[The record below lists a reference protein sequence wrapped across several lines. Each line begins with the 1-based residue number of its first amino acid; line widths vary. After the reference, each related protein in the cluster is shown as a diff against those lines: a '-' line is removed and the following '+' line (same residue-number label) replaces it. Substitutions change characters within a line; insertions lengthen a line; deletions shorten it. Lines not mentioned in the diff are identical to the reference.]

1 MISIASCTFALN
13 CFQKINLNIMQ
24 YFLFDD
30 QHRNAF
36 LPLAFTR
43 PVCDLRFGIM
53 SIREK
58 WMHLLTSPVG
68 ALTQDYLQ
76 ENNLNQNGSIIYIN
90 ARFLPS
96 QSLINAIHTLENEE
110 GLKKE
115 NQLLAFRSANQLSLE
130 DLQNPILLD
139 HLKAWD
145 SELIEIK
152 QLTDLFHFNHKAI
165 EHDFAMLTAGKTSAP
180 LPGHCT
186 LIGETD
192 QLYIDP
198 SAKVLAST
206 FNVTDG
212 PIYIAANT
220 EVMEGCMVRG
230 AFALCEG
237 ASLKMGAKIYG
248 ATTVGPHCKVGGEVG
263 NSILLGYSNKGHDGY
278 LGNSIIGEWCN
289 LGADTNTSNLKN
301 NYSSVKTW
309 SYTTERFENTGLTF
323 CGLMMGDYSKC
334 GINTMFNTGTVV
346 GVNANIYGGN
356 FPPKF
361 IPSFSWGS
369 AEGFVEYNLEA
380 AFDSAEKVCARRNIP
395 FDATKKKVLRHIFSI
410 TKELR
415 QR

>member
-1 MISIASCTFALN
+1 MH
-13 CFQKINLNIMQ
+13 

-30 QHRNAF
+30 QLRNAF

-43 PVCDLRFGIM
+43 PVCDLRFGIT

-68 ALTQDYLQ
+68 ALTQSYLQ
-76 ENNLNQNGSIIYIN
+76 SDTLAQNGSIIYIN
-90 ARFLPS
+90 ARFSPS
-96 QSLINAIHTLENEE
+96 QSLINAIHTLEDEE
-110 GLKKE
+110 GLKKDNQILAYRSAAHLSLDALQKPE
-115 NQLLAFRSANQLSLE
+115 LLNQLKSWNDE
-130 DLQNPILLD
+130 LL
-139 HLKAWD
+139 
-145 SELIEIK
+145 EIK
-152 QLTDLFHFNHKAI
+152 QLADLFHFNAKAI

-180 LPGHCT
+180 LPSHCI
-186 LIGETD
+186 LIGSPEK
-192 QLYIDP
+192 LFIDP

-212 PIYIAANT
+212 PIYIAANS
-220 EVMEGCMVRG
+220 EVMEGCTVRG
-230 AFALCEG
+230 ALALCAG

-248 ATTVGPHCKVGGEVG
+248 ATTVGPFCKVGGEVG
-263 NSILLGYSNKGHDGY
+263 NSILFGYSNKGHDGY

-301 NYSSVKTW
+301 NYSTIKAW
-309 SYTTERFENTGLTF
+309 SYSSKSFENTGLTF

-361 IPSFSWGS
+361 IPSFSWGGTD
-369 AEGFVEYNLEA
+369 GFVEYKIEA
-380 AFDSAEKVCARRNIP
+380 AFDTAEKVCARRNIP
-395 FDATKKKVLRHIFSI
+395 FDETKKAVLRHIFSI

-415 QR
+415 QS

>member
-1 MISIASCTFALN
+1 MH
-13 CFQKINLNIMQ
+13 

-30 QHRNAF
+30 QLRNAF

-43 PVCDLRFGIM
+43 PVCDLRFGIT

-58 WMHLLTSPVG
+58 WMHLLTSPVK

-76 ENNLNQNGSIIYIN
+76 ENTSEQSGSFIYIN
-90 ARFLPS
+90 SRFSPS

-110 GLKKE
+110 GLKKD
-115 NQLLAFRSANQLSLE
+115 NQILAYRSATPLSLE
-130 DLQNPILLD
+130 DLQQTKLLTQ
-139 HLKAWD
+139 LRNWD
-145 SELIEIK
+145 DQLLEIR
-152 QLTDLFHFNHKAI
+152 QLSDLFRYNQKAI
-165 EHDFAMLTAGKTSAP
+165 EHDFAALTAGKTSAP
-180 LPGHCT
+180 LPKHCT
-186 LIGETD
+186 LIGDET

-198 SAKVLAST
+198 SARVLAST

-212 PIYIAANT
+212 PIYIGEDA
-220 EVMEGCMVRG
+220 EVMEGCLVRG
-230 AFALCEG
+230 ALALCEG
-237 ASLKMGAKIYG
+237 ATLKMGAKIYG

-263 NSILLGYSNKGHDGY
+263 NSILFGYSNKGHDGY

-301 NYSSVKTW
+301 NYSTVKAW
-309 SYTTERFENTGLTF
+309 SYTSNSFENTGLTF

-369 AEGFVEYNLEA
+369 ADGFVEYHIEA
-380 AFDSAEKVCARRNIP
+380 AFDTAEKVCARRNIP
-395 FDATKKKVLRHIFSI
+395 FDETKKAVLRHIFSI

-415 QR
+415 QA

>member
-1 MISIASCTFALN
+1 MH
-13 CFQKINLNIMQ
+13 

-30 QHRNAF
+30 QHRSAF

-43 PVCDLRFGIM
+43 PVCDLRFGIT

-76 ENNLNQNGSIIYIN
+76 EDTLTQNGSIIYIN
-90 ARFLPS
+90 ARFSPS

-110 GLKKE
+110 GLKKD
-115 NQLLAFRSANQLSLE
+115 NQILAYRSAARLNLD
-130 DLQNPILLD
+130 DLNGPNLLHELTPWND
-139 HLKAWD
+139 
-145 SELIEIK
+145 ELIEIK
-152 QLTDLFHFNHKAI
+152 QLADLFRFNDKAI
-165 EHDFAMLTAGKTSAP
+165 EHDFSMLTAGKTSAA
-180 LPGHCT
+180 LPSHCT
-186 LIGETD
+186 LIG
-192 QLYIDP
+192 DP
-198 SAKVLAST
+198 EKLFIHPRAKVLAST
-206 FNVTDG
+206 FNVTNG
-212 PIYIAANT
+212 SIYIGENA
-220 EVMEGCMVRG
+220 EVMEGCLVRG

-237 ASLKMGAKIYG
+237 ATLKMGAKIYG

-263 NSILLGYSNKGHDGY
+263 NSILFAYSNKGHDGY

-301 NYSSVKTW
+301 NYSTVKAW
-309 SYTTERFENTGLTF
+309 SYLNKSFENTGLTF

-361 IPSFSWGS
+361 IPSFSWGG
-369 AEGFVEYNLEA
+369 ADGFVEYNIEA
-380 AFDSAEKVCARRNIP
+380 AFDTAEKVCARRNIS
-395 FDATKKKVLRHIFSI
+395 FDEREKAVLRHIFSI
-410 TKELR
+410 TKEFR
-415 QR
+415 QS

>member
-1 MISIASCTFALN
+1 MH
-13 CFQKINLNIMQ
+13 

-30 QHRNAF
+30 QQRSAF

-43 PVCDLRFGIM
+43 PVCDLRFGIT

-58 WMHLLTSPVG
+58 WMHLLTSPVK

-76 ENNLNQNGSIIYIN
+76 ENISDQSGSFIYIN
-90 ARFLPS
+90 ARFSPS

-110 GLKKE
+110 GLKKD
-115 NQLLAFRSANQLSLE
+115 NQILAYRSATPLSLE
-130 DLQNPILLD
+130 DLQRSKLLAQ
-139 HLKAWD
+139 LGNWD
-145 SELIEIK
+145 DELLEIR
-152 QLTDLFHFNHKAI
+152 QLSDLFSYNQKAI
-165 EHDFAMLTAGKTSAP
+165 EHDFAMLTAGKTSAA
-180 LPGHCT
+180 LPKHCT
-186 LIGETD
+186 LIGDET
-192 QLYIDP
+192 QLFIAP

-212 PIYIAANT
+212 PIYIGENA
-220 EVMEGCMVRG
+220 EVMEGCSVRG
-230 AFALCEG
+230 ALALCEG
-237 ASLKMGAKIYG
+237 ATLKMGAKIYG

-263 NSILLGYSNKGHDGY
+263 NSILFGYSNKGHDGY
-278 LGNSIIGEWCN
+278 LGNSVIGEWCN

-301 NYSSVKTW
+301 NYSTVKAW
-309 SYTTERFENTGLTF
+309 SYASKSFENTGLTF

-369 AEGFVEYNLEA
+369 ADGFVEYKIEA
-380 AFDSAEKVCARRNIP
+380 AFDTAEKVCARRNVP
-395 FDATKKKVLRHIFSI
+395 FDETKKAILRHIFSI
-410 TKELR
+410 TQVLR
-415 QR
+415 QS